1 MKTRPKAAVGYIRVS
16 TEGQA
21 QNGVSLD
28 AQRDRIQ
35 TWASHNGY
43 SLAAVHVDS
52 GISGGKLTNRPAA
65 QKALAEACRR
75 KAALV
80 VYSLSRLARSTKD
93 AIETSERLHKAGADL
108 VSLSEAIDT
117 TTAAGKMV
125 FRMLAV
131 LAEFERDLVSER
143 TTTAMQHLKSQ
154 NRRVGRWL
162 PYGFDLGADGQH
174 LTENPVEQQTIAAH
188 TPVARRRS
196 ESADHCRRV
205 ERQRDTRQT
214 GWRVESRRHPP
225 GTARGGV
232 GRPRQTERCLFA
244 LADFRIQSRHRLR
257 RSVRKR
263 AQDQNKTRPR
273 TLRLAVGPGEKVICD
288 AGTMMEIIKRPGRIR
303 HRPVGLAE
311 IATLC
316 WRYDHEQT
324 KESTLG
330 PRGDVTARDRPDEA
344 LAL

>member
-1 MKTRPKAAVGYIRVS
+1 MKSRPKAAVGYIRVS

-35 TWASHNGY
+35 TWASQNGY
-43 SLAAVHVDS
+43 SLAAIHVDS

-162 PYGFDLGADGQH
+162 PYGFDLAADGQH
-174 LTENPVEQQTIAAH
+174 LTEIPAEQQTIRLIRQWH
-188 TPVARRRS
+188 DGGQSLRTI
-196 ESADHCRRV
+196 AD
-205 ERQRDTRQT
+205 TLN
-214 GWRVESRRHPP
+214 
-225 GTARGGV
+225 ARGIPAKQGGAWSHV
-232 GRPRQTERCLFA
+232 A
-244 LADFRIQSRHRLR
+244 IHRVLQG
-257 RSVRKR
+257 
-263 AQDQNKTRPR
+263 A
-273 TLRLAVGPGEKVICD
+273 A
-288 AGTMMEIIKRPGRIR
+288 
-303 HRPVGLAE
+303 
-311 IATLC
+311 
-316 WRYDHEQT
+316 
-324 KESTLG
+324 
-330 PRGDVTARDRPDEA
+330 
-344 LAL
+344 

>member
-28 AQRDRIQ
+28 AQRDRIRV
-35 TWASHNGY
+35 WAESNGY

-143 TTTAMQHLKSQ
+143 TTTAMQHLRSQ
-154 NRRVGRWL
+154 GRRVGRWL
-162 PYGFDLGADGQH
+162 PYGFDLDADGQH
-174 LTENPVEQQTIAAH
+174 LTENPAEQQTVALIRQWHGAGVSLRDIADKLNAKGVPAKQGGAWSH
-188 TPVARRRS
+188 VAIHRVLQ
-196 ESADHCRRV
+196 SA
-205 ERQRDTRQT
+205 
-214 GWRVESRRHPP
+214 
-225 GTARGGV
+225 A
-232 GRPRQTERCLFA
+232 
-244 LADFRIQSRHRLR
+244 
-257 RSVRKR
+257 
-263 AQDQNKTRPR
+263 
-273 TLRLAVGPGEKVICD
+273 
-288 AGTMMEIIKRPGRIR
+288 
-303 HRPVGLAE
+303 
-311 IATLC
+311 
-316 WRYDHEQT
+316 
-324 KESTLG
+324 
-330 PRGDVTARDRPDEA
+330 
-344 LAL
+344 